1 VETVTHLSAD
11 ESIKLIRDAQNLSHL
26 RAISGKWFCF
36 FVSLITGV
44 SFGLL
49 SNQSALALI
58 PILFFPVIVYIE
70 KRKKG
75 LWPLGFAPVLRQGTG
90 LYSFSDYWK
99 DTLKVKTSIHIV
111 NLIAMLI
118 MLSFPLFFIRILEF
132 RDSGIWWAP
141 IASGT
146 IMALSHFTILMN
158 YRNFQFS
165 QFSNKDIEENGNH
178 QSPNNNE

>member
-1 VETVTHLSAD
+1 VGNGSHLSAE
-11 ESIKLIRDAQNLSHL
+11 ESIKLIRDAQSLSCL
-26 RAISGKWFCF
+26 KAISGKWFCF
-36 FVSLITGV
+36 FISLITGL

-49 SNQSALALI
+49 SNQSVLALI
-58 PILFFPVIVYIE
+58 PIAFFPVIVYME

-75 LWPLGFAPVLRQGTG
+75 LWPLGFAPVLRQGNG

-118 MLSFPLFFIRILEF
+118 MLSFPLLFIEILEF
-132 RDSGIWWAP
+132 KDSGMWWAP

-146 IMALSHFTILMN
+146 IMALSHFTILVN
-158 YRNFQFS
+158 YRNFQIT
-165 QFSNKDIEENGNH
+165 QFSNKDIKENGNH
-178 QSPNNNE
+178 LSTNNNE